1 MELIRFLVGHH
12 HMFHAKRG
20 VKILATILREGSMA
34 LDLSTPVMRKAIMMM
49 VSFLRRNPRSEDS
62 GIINVLGLHLFER
75 SNPWIKGNEIPLM
88 CVCVSVRLNSNDAIR
103 GKSGRERAFAAH
115 ARSAFPEGRGMAL
128 SAELIALT

>member
-1 MELIRFLVGHH
+1 
-12 HMFHAKRG
+12 
-20 VKILATILREGSMA
+20 MA

-49 VSFLRRNPRSEDS
+49 GSCQRGLRRNSRSEDS